1 MVNQLLEFM
10 HYYTTEILQE
20 AKIYKEYACLSSN
33 ISEYKKQQLDV
44 NDVKLAI
51 ASKSYQSFSRPL
63 PVSILKQIALEK
75 NQTELPKYDESVG

>member
-63 PVSILKQIALEK
+63 PVSILK
-75 NQTELPKYDESVG
+75 